1 MSTQW
6 ILHSSTVF
14 ILTWRKGVVL
24 YFMKF
29 CNYSRYLGVS
39 SKMENTPNDHE
50 IPQNFAK
57 CQANLSLNLHCFPI
71 SLYDLVIKNQHT
83 YCSLPF
89 SLFICIKIFFV
100 ATCKKCYRPL
110 TSKGVVFWGCNDVG
124 WFGPRPSQ
132 GGTLRRGVRLLE
144 GESGQIMR
152 RGCDPKT

>member
-6 ILHSSTVF
+6 ILHSSTFF
-14 ILTWRKGVVL
+14 ILTWRKGVMSVISQS
-24 YFMKF
+24 FEIFRGFFQEEK
-29 CNYSRYLGVS
+29 
-39 SKMENTPNDHE
+39 NTSNDHE

-57 CQANLSLNLHCFPI
+57 CQANLGLNSHCLSI
-71 SLYDLVIKNQHT
+71 SLYELVIKDHHI

-100 ATCKKCYRPL
+100 ATCKKCYRLL
-110 TSKGVVFWGCNDVG
+110 TIRGVVLWGYNDVG
-124 WFGPRPSQ
+124 WSGPRPGQ

-152 RGCDPKT
+152 RGCGPRT